1 MNPVLNL
8 FIQPQSYSSSHI
20 IQLPLYIYLIAYT
33 LGKCIYLGLLPGHE
47 FATSAEGGSCFCLV
61 FGRRATKN
69 SGDFPP
75 GEGKIGEMLRGRG
88 RCMWRGWSS
97 SRSCP

>member
-1 MNPVLNL
+1 M
-8 FIQPQSYSSSHI
+8 
-20 IQLPLYIYLIAYT
+20 QLPLYIYLIAYT

-75 GEGKIGEMLRGRG
+75 GRGENRGNATGKGEVYVEWLELKPQLPVD
-88 RCMWRGWSS
+88 SS
-97 SRSCP
+97 LKYIV